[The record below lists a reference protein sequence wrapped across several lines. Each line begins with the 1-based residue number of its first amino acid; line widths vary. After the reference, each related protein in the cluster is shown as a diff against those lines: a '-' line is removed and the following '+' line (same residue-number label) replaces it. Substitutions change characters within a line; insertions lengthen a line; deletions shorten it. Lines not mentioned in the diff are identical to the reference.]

1 MTGTAFA
8 RFWRPEVD
16 ERLATGVEG
25 FDSLVQGG
33 FPEGT
38 VNLVGGPAGSG
49 KSLFCLHFCHYGA
62 RFRDEPSMYV
72 ALEETKASLS
82 RVLRTFGMNAENL
95 ERTGRFL
102 MIDLGELRV
111 SGPEG
116 SPIGFRELQEFVAPS
131 LKSARAKRLVIDS
144 LSAIGLHYPTPG
156 EFRERLFAFSR
167 FLRDQDVTTL
177 LIAESADSSG
187 FAAHGVEEFIADSF
201 VHLGLEEV
209 KGELRRTLTVRKMR
223 FTKHDTTKH
232 PMYITETGLVVAA
245 DEKVV

>member
-1 MTGTAFA
+1 MN
-8 RFWRPEVD
+8 VD

-49 KSLFCLHFCHYGA
+49 KSLFALHFCHYGA
-62 RFRDEPSMYV
+62 RHSGEPSMYV
-72 ALEETKASLS
+72 ILEETKASLQ
-82 RVLRTFGMNAENL
+82 RVMRTFGMDIGIL
-95 ERTGRFL
+95 ERAGRFL
-102 MIDLGELRV
+102 LIDLGELRV
-111 SGPEG
+111 TGPDG
-116 SPIGFRELQEFVAPS
+116 SPIGFRELQEFLSSS
-131 LKSARAKRLVIDS
+131 LKSSGAKRLVIDS
-144 LSAIGLHYPTPG
+144 LSAIGLHYATPG
-156 EFRERLFAFSR
+156 EFRERLFAFTR
-167 FLRDQDVTTL
+167 FLRDQNVTTL
-177 LIAESADSSG
+177 LIAESADHPG
-187 FAAHGVEEFIADSF
+187 LVAHGVEEFIADSF

-232 PMYITETGLVVAA
+232 PMYITESGLVVAA